1 VPFGSDLISVFG
13 SAFPRRS
20 RRRRR
25 WRRKRRKRR
34 KRRRSEMVT
43 IRLRVAIEEF

>member
-1 VPFGSDLISVFG
+1 MISVFG

-25 WRRKRRKRR
+25 WRRKGRKRRKRR

>member
-1 VPFGSDLISVFG
+1 MISVFG